1 MIDEKKLIEDIKK
14 EQCTLYEDDSQGDC
28 QEYEPVNGMY
38 AANVMRAIERQPK
51 IGEWIPCKKRL
62 PEEKINPI
70 TKDFCEYQVTF
81 KSEDVIDVRTY
92 KFGKGHWWNG
102 PWVMDKHVIAW
113 RQNIEPYHEEK
124 TEAGI

>member
-51 IGEWIPCKKRL
+51 IGEWIPCSDRL
-62 PEEKINPI
+62 PEWGTTTYLVCLKNGGIFLAVFLPNGEFKEMSSMGTREFCDNNP
-70 TKDFCEYQVTF
+70 
-81 KSEDVIDVRTY
+81 
-92 KFGKGHWWNG
+92 
-102 PWVMDKHVIAW
+102 VIAW
-113 RQNIEPYHEEK
+113 QLLPEPYHEEK

>member
-14 EQCTLYEDDSQGDC
+14 EQCTLYEYGSLGDC

-51 IGEWIPCKKRL
+51 IGEWIPCKERL
-62 PEEKINPI
+62 SDFEVSENVKVGICTDNGKSFLI
-70 TKDFCEYQVTF
+70 TDAEGYVYGFVFWAVAKEFKDEA
-81 KSEDVIDVRTY
+81 
-92 KFGKGHWWNG
+92 
-102 PWVMDKHVIAW
+102 IAW
-113 RQNIEPYHEEK
+113 MPKPEPFHGEK